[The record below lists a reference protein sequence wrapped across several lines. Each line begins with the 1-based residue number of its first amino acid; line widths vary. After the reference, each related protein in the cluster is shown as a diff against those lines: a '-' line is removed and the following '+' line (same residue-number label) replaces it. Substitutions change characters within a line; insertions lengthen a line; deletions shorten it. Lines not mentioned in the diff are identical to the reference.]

1 MRYFIFCALFAILS
15 PPHASGDVITYDAVT
30 PPGPIV
36 ISELMWSGS
45 SGSSAD
51 EWIELYN
58 RSAATIDLSGWTLTR
73 LSNGEFQVMFIFD
86 TASIASGQTFLI
98 ANYTADHEKSR
109 LAIEPQFVSTSI
121 SLPNSKLLLQLYDN
135 NPTNGGQLI
144 DSVDDGRGAPFAGS
158 TTPKQA
164 MVRIAFDQ
172 PGNQSTSW
180 ATATMQSGWDPN
192 ATEIGTPGSIPSYL
206 LIDKEDMDQTGIDT
220 LIEPTN
226 WGNLKGIHF
235 EKQQ

>member
-1 MRYFIFCALFAILS
+1 
-15 PPHASGDVITYDAVT
+15 
-30 PPGPIV
+30 
-36 ISELMWSGS
+36 MWSGS

-73 LSNGEFQVMFIFD
+73 LSNDEFQVMFIFD

-109 LAIEPQFVSTSI
+109 LATEPQFVSTSI

-144 DSVDDGRGAPFAGS
+144 DSVDDWSRSPFCWLDYSQTGHGS
-158 TTPKQA
+158 HCLRPTRSP
-164 MVRIAFDQ
+164 
-172 PGNQSTSW
+172 
-180 ATATMQSGWDPN
+180 
-192 ATEIGTPGSIPSYL
+192 
-206 LIDKEDMDQTGIDT
+206 IDK
-220 LIEPTN
+220 L
-226 WGNLKGIHF
+226 GNSNNAKWLGP
-235 EKQQ
+235 QCD

>member
-1 MRYFIFCALFAILS
+1 
-15 PPHASGDVITYDAVT
+15 
-30 PPGPIV
+30 
-36 ISELMWSGS
+36 
-45 SGSSAD
+45 
-51 EWIELYN
+51 
-58 RSAATIDLSGWTLTR
+58 
-73 LSNGEFQVMFIFD
+73 MFIFD
-86 TASIASGQTFLI
+86 TASIASGQTLLI

-109 LAIEPQFVSTSI
+109 LATEPQFVSTSI

-144 DSVDDGRGAPFAGS
+144 DSVDDGQGAPFAGS
-158 TTPKQA
+158 TTPQQA
-164 MVRIAFDQ
+164 MVRIAFGQ
-172 PGNQSTSW
+172 PGHRSTSS
-180 ATATMQSGWDPN
+180 ATATMRSGWDPN

-226 WGNLKGIHF
+226 WGHLKGIHF

>member
-1 MRYFIFCALFAILS
+1 
-15 PPHASGDVITYDAVT
+15 
-30 PPGPIV
+30 
-36 ISELMWSGS
+36 
-45 SGSSAD
+45 
-51 EWIELYN
+51 
-58 RSAATIDLSGWTLTR
+58 
-73 LSNGEFQVMFIFD
+73 
-86 TASIASGQTFLI
+86 
-98 ANYTADHEKSR
+98 
-109 LAIEPQFVSTSI
+109 
-121 SLPNSKLLLQLYDN
+121 
-135 NPTNGGQLI
+135 
-144 DSVDDGRGAPFAGS
+144 
-158 TTPKQA
+158 